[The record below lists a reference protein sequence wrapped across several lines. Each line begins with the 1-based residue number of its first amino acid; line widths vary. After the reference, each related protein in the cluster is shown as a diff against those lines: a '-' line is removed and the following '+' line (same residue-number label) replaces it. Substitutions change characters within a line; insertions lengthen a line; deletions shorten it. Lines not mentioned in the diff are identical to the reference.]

1 MLAEMKLSEFL
12 EKTASNKPVPG
23 GGSVAAMSAATA
35 AALTE
40 MVANLTI
47 GKKKYIEVEEEMK
60 SIAQTVKELRKKLVE
75 AIDRDAEAFNGV
87 MSAFK
92 MPKNTEE
99 QVDLRKI
106 QIQNNMK
113 KAALV
118 PLEVAKDAFSM
129 MGMISSITEK
139 GNKNAV
145 TDAAVAA
152 MMARTAVLS
161 ALYNV
166 RINLAS
172 IKDQEFVEKISLKAS
187 ELETKI
193 VEEEKKILSK
203 VEL

>member
-1 MLAEMKLSEFL
+1 MLAEMKLNEFL
-12 EKTASNKPVPG
+12 EKTASNEPVPG

-40 MVANLTI
+40 MVARLTI
-47 GKKKYIEVEEEMK
+47 GKKNYLEVDDEMRNV
-60 SIAQTVKELRKKLVE
+60 AQTAYALREKFIV
-75 AIDRDAEAFNGV
+75 AIDKDADAFNGV

-92 MPKNTEE
+92 MPKDIEE
-99 QVDLRKI
+99 QKELRKI

-118 PLEVAKDAFSM
+118 PLEVAEDALYM
-129 MGMISSITEK
+129 MGIIGAIAER
-139 GNKNAV
+139 GNKNAI

-166 RINLAS
+166 KINLSS
-172 IKDQEFVEKISLKAS
+172 IKDQEFVEKISLKVS
-187 ELETKI
+187 ELENKI
-193 VEEEKKILSK
+193 MEEEKRILSK